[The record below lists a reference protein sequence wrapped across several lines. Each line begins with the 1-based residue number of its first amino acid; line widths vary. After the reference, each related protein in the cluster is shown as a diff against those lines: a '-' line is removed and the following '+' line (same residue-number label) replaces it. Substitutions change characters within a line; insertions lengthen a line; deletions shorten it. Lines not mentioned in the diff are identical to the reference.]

1 MAVTLASV
9 LRVPDET
16 AAQRV
21 QGRWAAAT
29 ADGGFH
35 QFEDEGGVSEV
46 GERIMDLVDGKRSL
60 GEIVSMLCEEF
71 DVERATCERETV
83 TFVTELVQKRVL
95 EAIR

>member
-1 MAVTLASV
+1 MGVTLTSV

-35 QFEDEGGVSEV
+35 QFEDDV
-46 GERIMDLVDGKRSL
+46 GERIMDLVDGRRSVE
-60 GEIVSMLCEEF
+60 EIVSVLCEEF
-71 DVERATCERETV
+71 EVERARCEQDTIE
-83 TFVTELVQKRVL
+83 FVTELVQKRVL
-95 EAIR
+95 EAVR

>member
-1 MAVTLASV
+1 MTLASV
-9 LRVPDET
+9 LRVPEET

-21 QGRWAAAT
+21 GGRWAAAT

-46 GERIMDLVDGKRSL
+46 GERIMDLVDGQRSL

-71 DVERATCERETV
+71 DVERVTCERETIR
-83 TFVTELVQKRVL
+83 FVAELVQKRVL
-95 EAIR
+95 EAVR